1 MYEEYRDIYE
11 EAKDAFIEIVPSE
24 NFMTPD
30 VIDYFLKENYAI
42 ELASGYGMEDNTI
55 FGVTVANT
63 STGEHEHDMS
73 MSFVSESLA
82 MEYID
87 SFEEQ

>member
-1 MYEEYRDIYE
+1 MYDEYNDINE
-11 EAKDAFIEIVPSE
+11 EAKDAFTEIVTSE

-30 VIDYFLKENYAI
+30 IMDYFLKENYAI
-42 ELASGYGMEDNTI
+42 ELASGYAMEDTMI

-73 MSFVSESLA
+73 MSFTSESLA
-82 MEYID
+82 MEYIN
-87 SFEEQ
+87 SFEE